1 MLLLYTIQQNFF
13 IILVTMKA
21 SRRFRRLI
29 TRMVDE
35 RIHCF
40 LHQLDY
46 PKVKF
51 FVLPGGKK
59 PLRATEGAVGFD
71 FFLRAAVSPSE
82 MEPNNRILRKTLF
95 NFKDTPRDNPFIERH
110 ILITPAENGS
120 GTELAYM
127 MEPGESV
134 LVGVGVVFEMDFPL
148 FHWVA
153 PRSGLAAKWGITV
166 TNAPGTVDPDYRG
179 EAGVLVLNTNKHPF
193 PLKKDMKIA
202 QALFQRAVIP
212 ELVEVKSYEDLSK
225 TVRGTGGFGS
235 TGIR

>member
-1 MLLLYTIQQNFF
+1 
-13 IILVTMKA
+13 MKA

-29 TRMVDE
+29 TDIVDE
-35 RIHCF
+35 RIGYF
-40 LHQLDY
+40 LEQRDR

-59 PLRATEGAVGFD
+59 PFRATDGAVGFD
-71 FFLRAAVSPSE
+71 FFLRAVVSPSE
-82 MEPNNRILRKTLF
+82 MEPRNKILRKTLF
-95 NFKDTPRDNPFIERH
+95 NFKDAPKDNPFVARH
-110 ILITPAENGS
+110 VLVTPAENEPGV
-120 GTELAYM
+120 ELAYL
-127 MEPGESV
+127 MEPDESV

-153 PRSGLAAKWGITV
+153 PRSGLASKWGITV

-212 ELVEVKSYEDLSK
+212 ELVEVESYEDLSK
-225 TVRGTGGFGS
+225 TIRGTGGFGS